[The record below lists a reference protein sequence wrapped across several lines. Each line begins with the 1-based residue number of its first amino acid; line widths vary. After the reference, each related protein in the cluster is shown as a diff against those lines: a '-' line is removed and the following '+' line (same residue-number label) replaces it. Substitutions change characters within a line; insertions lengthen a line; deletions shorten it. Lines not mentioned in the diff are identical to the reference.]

1 VSKAKRNCMRV
12 TQAIIAL
19 LGPQRKDCKTLT
31 FDNGKECAEHEFI
44 AQCLTA
50 KVCFAH
56 PYCSWELGLNEN
68 HNALLRQFFPK
79 QTNLLKVSQDQVND
93 AVYSLNHRPRKC
105 LGYRTPHEVFY
116 RSKMLP
122 LKIPTDA
129 LCSRICVKTWHCRLP
144 SMRIQLFFYSIF
156 QLSIDA

>member
-1 VSKAKRNCMRV
+1 MSKAKRNCMRV

-56 PYCSWELGLNEN
+56 PNCSLELGLNEN

-93 AVYSLNHRPRKC
+93 AVYSLNHRPRKRRMSE
-105 LGYRTPHEVFY
+105 LLLASWSVSLIYFFVLFEFPFDVVF
-116 RSKMLP
+116 L
-122 LKIPTDA
+122 
-129 LCSRICVKTWHCRLP
+129 
-144 SMRIQLFFYSIF
+144 IF
-156 QLSIDA
+156 VDQD